1 MHPQLQRAQMLL
13 SQGRTEMAE
22 TELRQVL
29 VTDPNDAFAH
39 TLLAACLLD
48 QKQYDEATEEAGQ
61 AIHLSPD
68 EAFAH
73 YMMGQVMYHRNR
85 FDEAQQAAESAIAL
99 DPYDPDYFALMAAI
113 AMERY
118 QWQEALDAAEQGLDA
133 EPDHVRCVNLRAM
146 ALTKL
151 GRGRE
156 AEQSMDVALQNA
168 PENAY
173 SHANK
178 GWTHLHQGRPKDAMV
193 HFREALRLEPDLEF
207 ARAGIVEAMKARN
220 PIYRWLLAFFLWL
233 SSFSPRVQMLL
244 VLGVVFGQRVL
255 ASVAES
261 VPALQPLLPLIV
273 FGYLGF
279 VWMTW
284 CGPMLFNLILRFDR
298 FGRLVL
304 SDKERLQSSIVGVYL
319 LVALGWVVA
328 AIVSA
333 EPTMAIMGFPFA
345 LALIPLNGTFAAS
358 DNGGLFWI
366 MVAVT
371 AASTWFAI
379 QSCIPGV
386 GTVDSFWNSI
396 MISLYSTWASLLL
409 IGSSRPKKI

>member
-13 SQGRTEMAE
+13 SQGRAELAE

-29 VTDPNDAFAH
+29 VSDPNDALAH

-48 QKQYDEATEEAGQ
+48 QKQYDQATEEAGQ
-61 AIHLSPD
+61 AIHLAPD
-68 EAFAH
+68 EPFSH
-73 YMMGQVMYHRNR
+73 YMMGEVMYHRNR
-85 FDEAQQAAESAIAL
+85 FDRARESADAAVAL
-99 DPYDPDYFALMAAI
+99 NPYDPDYFALIAAI
-113 AMERY
+113 ELGRSR
-118 QWQEALDAAEQGLDA
+118 WKDALTAAEQGLSI

-146 ALTKL
+146 ALTRL
-151 GRGRE
+151 GR
-156 AEQSMDVALQNA
+156 ADDAAQSMDVALQNA
-168 PENAY
+168 PEDAF
-173 SHANK
+173 SHANQ
-178 GWTHLHQGRPKDAMV
+178 GWTQLHQGRAKEALV
-193 HFREALRLEPDLEF
+193 HFREALRLEPNLEY

-261 VPALQPLLPLIV
+261 VPALQPLLPVII

-284 CGPMLFNLILRFDR
+284 CGPMLFNLILRFDS

-304 SDKERLQSSIVGVYL
+304 SDKERLQSSIVGLYL
-319 LVALGWVVA
+319 LVALGWGVA

-345 LALIPLNGTFAAS
+345 LALIPLNGTFAATN
-358 DNGGLFWI
+358 NGGLFWI

-371 AASTWFAI
+371 AASTWFAV

-396 MISLYSTWASLLL
+396 MISLYSTWASLLF
-409 IGSSRPKKI
+409 IGTSGPRKI